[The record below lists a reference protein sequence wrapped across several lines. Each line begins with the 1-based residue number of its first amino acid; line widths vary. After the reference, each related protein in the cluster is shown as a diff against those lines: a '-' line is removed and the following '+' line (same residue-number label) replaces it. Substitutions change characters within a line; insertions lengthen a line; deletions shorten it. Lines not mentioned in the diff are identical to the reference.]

1 MHLAYDSCRPDPSD
15 RCGRLRRAVH
25 NPAAGT
31 APSHWR
37 DRLVRTGDGRHGA
50 GSSGAFGYATDPAS
64 FGVYGKNANRG
75 VAALGTYGARPPG
88 VDRGLGYPAGH
99 EDRRPGQFSRSGRIV
114 IAEGKRKATLPVSP
128 VTTATFGNR
137 DGPVVAQRHLRPV
150 RGRATRTPLRTGRRS
165 KFVPGDPRRR
175 SGPPVHR
182 CSAWRL
188 HPCRIK
194 SAITGQFSAVS

>member
-75 VAALGTYGARPPG
+75 VAALGTYGAA
-88 VDRGLGYPAGH
+88 LQASTAGWATPLAMKI
-99 EDRRPGQFSRSGRIV
+99 EGRASSR
-114 IAEGKRKATLPVSP
+114 
-128 VTTATFGNR
+128 
-137 DGPVVAQRHLRPV
+137 GPV
-150 RGRATRTPLRTGRRS
+150 GS
-165 KFVPGDPRRR
+165 
-175 SGPPVHR
+175 
-182 CSAWRL
+182 
-188 HPCRIK
+188 
-194 SAITGQFSAVS
+194 